1 MGGLLKTPKPP
12 AIPAPEPMPNPNDK
26 ETLARKRQEAARRAM
41 SSGREATI
49 QTGGVQNKPVGQ

>member
-1 MGGLLKTPKPP
+1 MGGILKTPKPP
-12 AIPAPEPMPNPNDK
+12 AIPEPEPMPIPDDAENI
-26 ETLARKRQEAARRAM
+26 ARKRQEAARRAM

>member
-1 MGGLLKTPKPP
+1 MGSIFKTPKPP
-12 AIPAPEPMPNPNDK
+12 AIPEPEPMPNPNDK
-26 ETLARKRQEAARRAM
+26 ENLARRRQEAARRSM